1 MVKLLL
7 FHFLLCQHLLG
18 HRPLPSQLRDEL
30 KIVSKIVVERMV
42 VNKIVKK
49 FQEKVVNLMKIG
61 KVAN

>member
-1 MVKLLL
+1 
-7 FHFLLCQHLLG
+7 
-18 HRPLPSQLRDEL
+18 LPSQLRDEL